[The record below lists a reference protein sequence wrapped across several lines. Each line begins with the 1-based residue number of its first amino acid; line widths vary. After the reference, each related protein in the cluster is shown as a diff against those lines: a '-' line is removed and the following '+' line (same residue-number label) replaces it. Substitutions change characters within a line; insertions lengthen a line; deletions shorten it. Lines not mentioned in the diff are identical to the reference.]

1 MFIPLHDTNPLR
13 HVQRQYVTWGLIL
26 ANVAIFVLVQGGGLE
41 RLPRGRRVLLLGGNG
56 GVTWAEQFVPSGVA
70 ALIVASTPMW
80 MVLLDAVRL
89 RAWPRPAVIAGLA
102 LGLVGIWLLVGPSDL
117 GSDPVDPVGALAVG
131 AAAFFWA
138 VGSIYQR
145 GAPKAEAT
153 LLNVGMQMLAGGALL
168 LLAGVVL
175 GERLVLADV
184 SAKSAGALA
193 YLVFFGAIVGYS
205 AYVWLLKVSTPAK
218 ASTYAYVN
226 PIVAVLLG
234 WALADE
240 PLGPRVLS
248 ASLAVVAAVATI
260 CRARRRFRSSDAV
273 WAAARACRCPSG
285 ITSDVSSTRS
295 DRPIAGSTCPSSKWS
310 GMARTRMTLR
320 VRGSR
325 RWTSARKP
333 WSARALVMTPMTGM
347 CLDSM
352 S

>member
-1 MFIPLHDTNPLR
+1 MTNDKTPPLAAVLAAFAAL
-13 HVQRQYVTWGLIL
+13 YVIWGSTYLGIRFAIETMPPFTMAGVRFVAAGAIL
-26 ANVAIFVLVQGGGLE
+26 YAWSRA
-41 RLPRGRRVLLLGGNG
+41 RGAVPATRPQWRTAVVVGACLLLGGNG
-56 GVTWAEQFVPSGVA
+56 GVTWAEQYVPSGVA

-89 RAWPRPAVIAGLA
+89 RAWPRPAVIAGLGI
-102 LGLVGIWLLVGPSDL
+102 GLVGIWLLVGPSDL

-248 ASLAVVAAVATI
+248 ASLAVVAAVALITT
-260 CRARRRFRSSDAV
+260 AR
-273 WAAARACRCPSG
+273 AAR
-285 ITSDVSSTRS
+285 
-295 DRPIAGSTCPSSKWS
+295 
-310 GMARTRMTLR
+310 
-320 VRGSR
+320 
-325 RWTSARKP
+325 
-333 WSARALVMTPMTGM
+333 TPVVAVPQ
-347 CLDSM
+347 SE
-352 S
+352 

>member
-1 MFIPLHDTNPLR
+1 MTNDKTPPLAAVLAAFAAL
-13 HVQRQYVTWGLIL
+13 YVIWGSTYLGIRFAIETMPPFTMAGVRFVAAGAIL
-26 ANVAIFVLVQGGGLE
+26 YAWSRA
-41 RLPRGRRVLLLGGNG
+41 RGAVPATRPQWRTAVVVGACLLLGGNG
-56 GVTWAEQFVPSGVA
+56 GVTWAEQYVPSGVA

-89 RAWPRPAVIAGLA
+89 RAWPRPAVIAGLGI
-102 LGLVGIWLLVGPSDL
+102 GLVGIWLLVGPSDL

-248 ASLAVVAAVATI
+248 ASVAVVAAVALITT
-260 CRARRRFRSSDAV
+260 AR
-273 WAAARACRCPSG
+273 AAR
-285 ITSDVSSTRS
+285 
-295 DRPIAGSTCPSSKWS
+295 
-310 GMARTRMTLR
+310 
-320 VRGSR
+320 
-325 RWTSARKP
+325 
-333 WSARALVMTPMTGM
+333 TPVVAVPQ
-347 CLDSM
+347 SE
-352 S
+352 

>member
-1 MFIPLHDTNPLR
+1 MTNDKTPPLAAVLAAFAAL
-13 HVQRQYVTWGLIL
+13 YVIWGSTYLGIRFAIETMPPFTMAGVRFVAAGAIL
-26 ANVAIFVLVQGGGLE
+26 YAWSRA
-41 RLPRGRRVLLLGGNG
+41 RGAVPATRPQWRTAVVVGACLLLGGNG
-56 GVTWAEQFVPSGVA
+56 GVTWAEQYVPSGVA

-248 ASLAVVAAVATI
+248 ASVAVVAAVALITT
-260 CRARRRFRSSDAV
+260 AR
-273 WAAARACRCPSG
+273 AAR
-285 ITSDVSSTRS
+285 
-295 DRPIAGSTCPSSKWS
+295 
-310 GMARTRMTLR
+310 
-320 VRGSR
+320 
-325 RWTSARKP
+325 
-333 WSARALVMTPMTGM
+333 TPVVAVPQ
-347 CLDSM
+347 SE
-352 S
+352 

>member
-1 MFIPLHDTNPLR
+1 MTNDKTPPLAAVLAAFAAL
-13 HVQRQYVTWGLIL
+13 YVIWGSTYLGIRFAIETMPPFTMAGVRFVAAGAIL
-26 ANVAIFVLVQGGGLE
+26 YAWSRA
-41 RLPRGRRVLLLGGNG
+41 RGAVPATRPQWRTAVVVGACLLLGGNG
-56 GVTWAEQFVPSGVA
+56 GVTWAEQYVPSGVA

-248 ASLAVVAAVATI
+248 ASLAVVAAVALITT
-260 CRARRRFRSSDAV
+260 AR
-273 WAAARACRCPSG
+273 AAR
-285 ITSDVSSTRS
+285 
-295 DRPIAGSTCPSSKWS
+295 
-310 GMARTRMTLR
+310 
-320 VRGSR
+320 
-325 RWTSARKP
+325 
-333 WSARALVMTPMTGM
+333 TPVVAVPQ
-347 CLDSM
+347 SE
-352 S
+352 

>member
-1 MFIPLHDTNPLR
+1 MTNDKTPPLAAVLAAFAAL
-13 HVQRQYVTWGLIL
+13 YVIWGSTYLGIRFAIETMPPFTMAGVRFVAAGASLYAWSRARGAVPATRPQWRTAVVVGACLL
-26 ANVAIFVLVQGGGLE
+26 A
-41 RLPRGRRVLLLGGNG
+41 GGNG
-56 GVTWAEQFVPSGVA
+56 GVTWAEQFVPSVVA

-175 GERLVLADV
+175 GERL
-184 SAKSAGALA
+184 A

-248 ASLAVVAAVATI
+248 ASVAVVAAVALITT
-260 CRARRRFRSSDAV
+260 
-273 WAAARACRCPSG
+273 ARAAKTPV
-285 ITSDVSSTRS
+285 IAVSQSE
-295 DRPIAGSTCPSSKWS
+295 
-310 GMARTRMTLR
+310 
-320 VRGSR
+320 
-325 RWTSARKP
+325 
-333 WSARALVMTPMTGM
+333 
-347 CLDSM
+347 
-352 S
+352 

>member
-1 MFIPLHDTNPLR
+1 MTNDKTPPLAAVLAAFAAL
-13 HVQRQYVTWGLIL
+13 YVIWGSTYLGIRFAIETMPPFTMAGVRFVAAGAIL
-26 ANVAIFVLVQGGGLE
+26 YVWSRA
-41 RLPRGRRVLLLGGNG
+41 RGAVPATRPQWRTAVVVGACLLLGGNG

-248 ASLAVVAAVATI
+248 ASVAVVAAVALIT
-260 CRARRRFRSSDAV
+260 
-273 WAAARACRCPSG
+273 AARA
-285 ITSDVSSTRS
+285 
-295 DRPIAGSTCPSSKWS
+295 
-310 GMARTRMTLR
+310 ARTP
-320 VRGSR
+320 VVAVPQSE
-325 RWTSARKP
+325 
-333 WSARALVMTPMTGM
+333 
-347 CLDSM
+347 
-352 S
+352 

>member
-1 MFIPLHDTNPLR
+1 MTNDKTPPLAAVLAAFAAL
-13 HVQRQYVTWGLIL
+13 YVIWGSTYLGIRFAIETMPPFTMAGVRFVAAGAIL
-26 ANVAIFVLVQGGGLE
+26 YAWSRA
-41 RLPRGRRVLLLGGNG
+41 RGAVPATRPQWRTAVVVGACLLLGGNG
-56 GVTWAEQFVPSGVA
+56 GVTWAEQYVPSGVA

-153 LLNVGMQMLAGGALL
+153 LLNVGMQMLVGGALL

-248 ASLAVVAAVATI
+248 ASVAVVAAVALITT
-260 CRARRRFRSSDAV
+260 
-273 WAAARACRCPSG
+273 ARAAKTP
-285 ITSDVSSTRS
+285 V
-295 DRPIAGSTCPSSKWS
+295 IAVPQSE
-310 GMARTRMTLR
+310 
-320 VRGSR
+320 
-325 RWTSARKP
+325 
-333 WSARALVMTPMTGM
+333 
-347 CLDSM
+347 
-352 S
+352 

>member
-1 MFIPLHDTNPLR
+1 MTNDKTPPLAAVLAAFAAL
-13 HVQRQYVTWGLIL
+13 YVIWGSTYLGIRFAIETMPPFTMAGVRFVAAGAIL
-26 ANVAIFVLVQGGGLE
+26 YAWSRA
-41 RLPRGRRVLLLGGNG
+41 RGAVPATRPQWRTAVVVGACLLLGGNG

-193 YLVFFGAIVGYS
+193 YLVFVGAIVGYS

-226 PIVAVLLG
+226 PVVAVLLG

-248 ASLAVVAAVATI
+248 ASVAVVAAVALITTA
-260 CRARRRFRSSDAV
+260 RAAK
-273 WAAARACRCPSG
+273 AAAVAVPQSE
-285 ITSDVSSTRS
+285 
-295 DRPIAGSTCPSSKWS
+295 
-310 GMARTRMTLR
+310 
-320 VRGSR
+320 
-325 RWTSARKP
+325 
-333 WSARALVMTPMTGM
+333 
-347 CLDSM
+347 
-352 S
+352 

>member
-1 MFIPLHDTNPLR
+1 MTNDKTPPLAAVLAAFAAL
-13 HVQRQYVTWGLIL
+13 YVIWGSTYLGIRFAIETMPPFTMAGVRFVAAGAIL
-26 ANVAIFVLVQGGGLE
+26 YAWSRA
-41 RLPRGRRVLLLGGNG
+41 RGAVPATRPQWRTAVVVGACLLLGGNG
-56 GVTWAEQFVPSGVA
+56 GVTWAEQYVPSGVA

-248 ASLAVVAAVATI
+248 ASVAVVAAVALITT
-260 CRARRRFRSSDAV
+260 
-273 WAAARACRCPSG
+273 ARAAKTP
-285 ITSDVSSTRS
+285 V
-295 DRPIAGSTCPSSKWS
+295 IAVPQSE
-310 GMARTRMTLR
+310 
-320 VRGSR
+320 
-325 RWTSARKP
+325 
-333 WSARALVMTPMTGM
+333 
-347 CLDSM
+347 
-352 S
+352 

>member
-1 MFIPLHDTNPLR
+1 MTNDKTPPLAAVLAAFAAL
-13 HVQRQYVTWGLIL
+13 YVIWGSTYLGIRFAIETMPPFTMAGVRFVAAGAIL
-26 ANVAIFVLVQGGGLE
+26 YAWSRA
-41 RLPRGRRVLLLGGNG
+41 RGAVPATRPQWRTAVVVGACLLLGGNG

-248 ASLAVVAAVATI
+248 ASVAVVAAVALITT
-260 CRARRRFRSSDAV
+260 AR
-273 WAAARACRCPSG
+273 AAR
-285 ITSDVSSTRS
+285 
-295 DRPIAGSTCPSSKWS
+295 
-310 GMARTRMTLR
+310 
-320 VRGSR
+320 
-325 RWTSARKP
+325 
-333 WSARALVMTPMTGM
+333 TPVVAVPQ
-347 CLDSM
+347 SE
-352 S
+352 

>member
-1 MFIPLHDTNPLR
+1 MTNDKTPPLAAVLAAFAAL
-13 HVQRQYVTWGLIL
+13 YVVWGSTYLGIRFAIETMPPFTMAGVRFVAAGAIL
-26 ANVAIFVLVQGGGLE
+26 YAWSRA
-41 RLPRGRRVLLLGGNG
+41 RGAVPATRPQWRTAVVVGACLLLGGNG

-248 ASLAVVAAVATI
+248 ASVAVVAAVALITT
-260 CRARRRFRSSDAV
+260 
-273 WAAARACRCPSG
+273 ARAAKTPV
-285 ITSDVSSTRS
+285 IAVSQSE
-295 DRPIAGSTCPSSKWS
+295 
-310 GMARTRMTLR
+310 
-320 VRGSR
+320 
-325 RWTSARKP
+325 
-333 WSARALVMTPMTGM
+333 
-347 CLDSM
+347 
-352 S
+352 